1 MWWDLYDEIRRM
13 EERME
18 RLFSDFWGGRPVGLL
33 TEGRGGLVPYSER
46 YREPYADVQETDKE
60 VIVTA
65 EIPGVNKGDINIKVT
80 DNGIEISAEAKHE
93 AKEEKEGV
101 IRSGRFYSKFYK
113 FLSLPSKVHGDKAKA
128 TYKNGV
134 LEIKL
139 PKAET
144 EKKTTIKVE

>member
-1 MWWDLYDEIRRM
+1 L
-13 EERME
+13 
-18 RLFSDFWGGRPVGLL
+18 
-33 TEGRGGLVPYSER
+33 
-46 YREPYADVQETDKE
+46 QETDKE

-65 EIPGVNKGDINIKVT
+65 EIPGVKKGDIDINLR

-101 IRSGRFYSKFYK
+101 LHSGRFYSKFYK
-113 FLSLPSKVHGDKAKA
+113 FLSLPSKVHADKAKA

-134 LEIKL
+134 LEVKL
-139 PKAET
+139 PKTET